1 MLVEIVAHTTITI
14 NNFNDSTMFD
24 SKANLKEKQLTI
36 TLINTQTVTNGPLSG
51 SGGGGGR
58 GNIRENSIC
67 KFN

>member
-1 MLVEIVAHTTITI
+1 
-14 NNFNDSTMFD
+14 MFD

-36 TLINTQTVTNGPLSG
+36 TLINTQTVANGPLSG
-51 SGGGGGR
+51 SGGG